1 MTKQS
6 KKTICAI
13 LIVTALIAV
22 AIICRVVTRLCEIP
36 VIEHKILNAVRTL
49 IYLGLFSAWGFS
61 VYQRVMQI
69 QARKFLCLSAILM
82 VLWVMIRA
90 FKYYFVTSETAIRY
104 LWYIYYLPMLL
115 IPTLALFVALSI
127 GKNEGYRLPKTTFLL
142 FVPAILLVVLV
153 LTNDIHQCVFRFPND
168 VAMWTEEAYKY
179 GWGYYLAVLWD
190 ISCGIAALS
199 VMFFKSR
206 LPKKRWV
213 LWIPILVFLITVIY
227 VVLYAL
233 GTPFAKAIGWDVA
246 IFECLSF
253 TVFFESCIQSGL
265 IQSNTRYA
273 DMFRAS
279 RDISVQIT
287 NNDYVV
293 QYSAENA
300 EPISREILE
309 KAETSPIVLNDGKLI
324 HNMPISGGRAV
335 WTEDISELL
344 SLQSEL
350 KETQEELK
358 DRKSIL
364 EQNYKIEEEHKIVEE
379 QNRLYDLLQSK
390 TQRQI
395 NGIEKLAE
403 DYRNTQ
409 SEEEKRRIL
418 AQIVV
423 LGSFIKR
430 RKDFVLLTDYTPSL
444 PESKLTN
451 AFAESFRALELYGI
465 KGTYSVKTGKE
476 YVSGDILTLAYDFFE
491 EIVEIALEKARY
503 IVANVSEIKGNLRI
517 TITLDCEIQT
527 ESLLKAYPQMKVDTE
542 NGETELCLPLT
553 GGAR

>member
-36 VIEHKILNAVRTL
+36 VIAHKILNVVRTL
-49 IYLGLFSAWGFS
+49 IYIGLFSAWGFS

-115 IPTLALFVALSI
+115 IPTLTLFVALSI

-153 LTNDIHQCVFRFPND
+153 LTNDLHQCVFRFPND
-168 VAMWTEEAYKY
+168 VTMWTEEAYKY

-309 KAETSPIVLNDGKLI
+309 KAEASPIVLNDGKLI

-395 NGIEKLAE
+395 NGIEKLVE

-423 LGSFIKR
+423 LGIYIKR
-430 RKDFVLLTDYTPSL
+430 RKDFVLLIDYTPSL

-465 KGTYSVKTGKE
+465 KGTFSVKTGKE

-491 EIVEIALEKARY
+491 EIVETALEKAKY
-503 IVANVSEIKGNLRI
+503 IVANVSEIKGNIRI

-527 ESLLKAYPQMKVDTE
+527 ENLLKAYPQMKVDTE
-542 NGETELCLPLT
+542 DGETELCLPLT
-553 GGAR
+553 GGAK

>member
-1 MTKQS
+1 MTKQA
-6 KKTICAI
+6 KKSICAI
-13 LIVTALIAV
+13 LVVTALIAV
-22 AIICRVVTRLCEIP
+22 AVICRVVTRLCEIP
-36 VIEHKILNAVRTL
+36 VIEDKILNVVRTL

-61 VYQRVMQI
+61 VYRRVMQI

-82 VLWVMIRA
+82 VLWIMLRA
-90 FKYYFVTSETAIRY
+90 FKFYFITSETAIRY
-104 LWYIYYLPMLL
+104 FWYAYYLPMLF

-127 GKNEGYRLPKTTFLL
+127 GKHEGYRLPKTTLL
-142 FVPAILLVVLV
+142 LLVPAVLLLALV
-153 LTNDIHQCVFRFPND
+153 LTNDLHQCVFRFPD
-168 VAMWTEEAYKY
+168 DAAIWTEEAYKY
-179 GWGYYLAVLWD
+179 GWGYFLTVFWGV
-190 ISCGIAALS
+190 SCGIAALS
-199 VMFFKSR
+199 VMFFKSK

-213 LWIPILVFLITVIY
+213 LWIPVVSFLLTGVS

-233 GTPFAKAIGWDVA
+233 RIPFARAIGWDLA
-246 IFECLSF
+246 IFESMAF

-279 RDISVQIT
+279 RDLSVQIT
-287 NNDYVV
+287 DNDYVV

-309 KAETSPIVLNDGKLI
+309 KAEASPIVLNDGKLI

-418 AQIVV
+418 ARIVV

-451 AFAESFRALELYGI
+451 AFAESYRALELYGI

-491 EIVEIALEKARY
+491 EALETALEKARY
-503 IVANVSEIKGNLRI
+503 IVANVSEIKGKLRI

-527 ESLLKAYPQMKVDTE
+527 ESLLKAYPQRIVDTE
-542 NGETELCLPLT
+542 DGETELCLPLT

>member
-36 VIEHKILNAVRTL
+36 VIEHKILNVVRTL

-82 VLWVMIRA
+82 VLWVMLRA

-153 LTNDIHQCVFRFPND
+153 LTNDLHQCVFRFPND

-206 LPKKRWV
+206 LPKKRWI

-233 GTPFAKAIGWDVA
+233 GIPFARAIGWDVA

-279 RDISVQIT
+279 RDISVQIA

-293 QYSAENA
+293 QYSAENT

-395 NGIEKLAE
+395 NGIEKLVE
-403 DYRNTQ
+403 DYRNAQ

-465 KGTYSVKTGKE
+465 KGTFSVKTGKE

-491 EIVEIALEKARY
+491 EVMETTLEKARY
-503 IVANVSEIKGNLRI
+503 IVANVSEIKGKLRI
-517 TITLDCEIQT
+517 TITLDCELQT
-527 ESLLKAYPQMKVDTE
+527 ENLLKVYPQMKVDTE
-542 NGETELCLPLT
+542 DGETELCLPLT
-553 GGAR
+553 GGVR